1 MFPVWSRKAFESLL
15 HHPDPKFNGQVMLPS
30 IPDWVFLISMMIQ
43 TWSFS
48 HHNKEYREGPQIVFF
63 FQSWSR
69 SLRWWWWRIFPVTE
83 HKLTKP
89 SSPSFLETLNW
100 EAPLLKGSCRLL
112 NGWIVGARR
121 GHRKELF
128 DRCLIEKQ
136 IICHLFGWKSRVS
149 SSAILSVF

>member
-43 TWSFS
+43 TWSLVITPKS
-48 HHNKEYREGPQIVFF
+48 IGRDDRLYSSPNPDQDHCGGDDEGF
-63 FQSWSR
+63 FQWQSTS
-69 SLRWWWWRIFPVTE
+69 SP
-83 HKLTKP
+83 KP

-100 EAPLLKGSCRLL
+100 EAPLLKGSCRLV

-136 IICHLFGWKSRVS
+136 IICHLFGWKSTVL
-149 SSAILSVF
+149 SSAIVSVF